1 MNKRLHINPIL
12 KKDMLISSRNAKMV
26 VTMTLI
32 NALCALIVA
41 GVFLSVSSSSFQEY
55 YSSVVDIFLLL
66 AICELGVIGL
76 VVPVITATSITG
88 ERERQT
94 LEIMLT
100 TPIKP
105 FSIVLGKVASATV
118 MTLMY
123 VTASMPF
130 LAIAFMVGGL
140 SWSAMFKFI
149 GIIIFTDIYVGS
161 FGVFYSSIRRT
172 SVSAAISAI
181 ATILAIIILT
191 FVAATMLEGI
201 TYTYNYHT
209 GITDYNLAVINIEST
224 LLVINP
230 VVWMV
235 DVFMKIFYQES
246 IFSYWSYTV
255 HGSYS
260 RFISEQIVPV
270 SLIVNMSIAA
280 LLLWLASRGVATG
293 RKKKR
298 KRGKRTEMR

>member
-1 MNKRLHINPIL
+1 MNKWLHINPIL

-32 NALCALIVA
+32 NSLCALIVA
-41 GVFLSVSSSSFQEY
+41 GVFLTVADSSFQEY

-66 AICELGVIGL
+66 AMCELGVIGL
-76 VVPVITATSITG
+76 VVPIITATSITG

-105 FSIVLGKVASATV
+105 FSIVCGKTASAVV

-140 SWSAMFKFI
+140 SWSALFKFI
-149 GIIIFTDIYVGS
+149 GIVVFTDIYVGS
-161 FGVFYSSIRRT
+161 FGVFYSSIKRT
-172 SVSAAISAI
+172 SVSAAISTI
-181 ATILAIIILT
+181 ATIAAIIILT
-191 FVAATMLEGI
+191 LVAASVLDEAAYEYNYRTD
-201 TYTYNYHT
+201 TQTYNV
-209 GITDYNLAVINIEST
+209 AVVNIQNT
-224 LLVINP
+224 ILVINP
-230 VVWMV
+230 VVWIV
-235 DVFMKIFYQES
+235 DVFMRIFYQES
-246 IFSYWSYTV
+246 IFSYGAYTV
-255 HGSYS
+255 YGPYS
-260 RFISEQIVPV
+260 RFITGHFVPV
-270 SLIVNMSIAA
+270 SLIVNLAVAA

-298 KRGKRTEMR
+298 KHGKRAEMR